1 MLPLMKPQLVLA
13 IIFIIVVPALAA
25 AQMGPVSLGV
35 GAGVVVP
42 AASDDGTSDVA
53 FAWGFHV
60 NIPIITSLHLSPSSL
75 IYRSEGV
82 YATDTA
88 LAFKFIIPLRV
99 WSLYFG
105 VAPGLTAAGTRT
117 SVHAGALGGATVA
130 LVSNISGFAEYKYK
144 VLFRDTA
151 NSGFSHLTAGLVFSF

>member
-1 MLPLMKPQLVLA
+1 MKPHLLLVAILILA
-13 IIFIIVVPALAA
+13 VPALAA
-25 AQMGPVSLGV
+25 AQTGPVSLGV
-35 GAGVVVP
+35 GAGAVVP
-42 AASDDGTSDVA
+42 APEEDGTTDVA

-75 IYRSEGV
+75 VYRNGEF

-88 LAFKFIIPLRV
+88 LAFKFIIPLRT

-117 SVHAGALGGATVA
+117 SAHVGALGGATVA

-144 VLFRDTA
+144 VLFRDAA
-151 NSGFSHLTAGLVFSF
+151 NVGFSHLTAGLVFSF